1 MDNHKSEKNITIDDI
16 ARIAN
21 VSKATVSRCLNNNGS
36 ISKSTR
42 AKILQIASELN
53 FRFNVHAQNLAKSKS
68 DRIGIVF
75 PNNYLTSSSLEF
87 FSSLE
92 ASLVNVID
100 EMFYDIALLRVKDI
114 KKALESK
121 LVSGLIIVTR
131 DVDSDY
137 LELLKR
143 HKISFVFLSLANK
156 DILGKY
162 DMFASDNTQS
172 AYDITKHLIDN
183 GAKKILTIT
192 SNNEIYTDYIF
203 RTIGYKKAME
213 ENNLSYSKEDIIYTD
228 ITFENAKILVKEKI
242 DFLKGYDAIFTQ
254 QDQMALGL
262 INNLKQ
268 NGILPPR
275 DILIAG
281 HDDEKIIKYF
291 EPQLTSYKQS
301 YSEISR
307 HAMNRLLVKI
317 KNKEEDKNLIDKKV
331 AGKIIV
337 RESSVNN
344 FTF

>member
-1 MDNHKSEKNITIDDI
+1 MVNDKIEKSITIDDI
-16 ARIAN
+16 ARIAD
-21 VSKATVSRCLNNNGS
+21 VSKATVSRCLNDKGS
-36 ISKSTR
+36 ISKNTR
-42 AKILQIASELN
+42 SKILKIASELD
-53 FRFNVHAQNLAKSKS
+53 FRFNVHAQNLAKNKS

-100 EMFYDIALLRVKDI
+100 DMFYDIALLRVKDI
-114 KKALESK
+114 KRALESK
-121 LVSGLIIVTR
+121 LVCGLIIVTR

-137 LELLKR
+137 VKLLKR

-156 DILGKY
+156 DVLGKY

-203 RTIGYKKAME
+203 RTIGYKNAMA
-213 ENNLSYSKEDIIYTD
+213 ENNISYSKEDIIYTD
-228 ITFENAKILVKEKI
+228 MTFENAKILAFEKI
-242 DFLKGYDAIFTQ
+242 DFLKGYDAIFAQ

-262 INNLKQ
+262 INGLKQ
-268 NGILPPR
+268 HGILPPH
-275 DILIAG
+275 DILISG

-291 EPQLTSYKQS
+291 EPQLTSYKQH
-301 YSEISR
+301 YDEISR
-307 HAMNRLLVKI
+307 HAMTRLLEKI
-317 KNKEEDKNLIDKKV
+317 KDKAEDDNLIDKRIV
-331 AGKIIV
+331 GNIVV
-337 RESSVNN
+337 RESSVKN
-344 FTF
+344 FIY